1 MAMQV
6 KFYARSW
13 EIEGWIGHSA
23 HLRQGPKY
31 FYEDI
36 TNLMN
41 LFFFFVF
48 FMMSF
53 LDTQVV
59 LLLLF
64 KKQFNSVRII
74 Q

>member
-36 TNLMN
+36 INLMN
-41 LFFFFVF
+41 LFFFVF

-53 LDTQVV
+53 LDTQFL